1 MVLKLSVSFIKKFK
15 LKSVYT
21 IEKIVPFVNTDKL
34 PAILTYF
41 ENSNLKSCQFDIIS
55 IYFLFLK
62 YYCTFDIEKLILQ
75 S

>member
-15 LKSVYT
+15 LKSIYT
-21 IEKIVPFVNTDKL
+21 IEKIIPFVKTVKL
-34 PAILTYF
+34 YVILSCFDNY
-41 ENSNLKSCQFDIIS
+41 NLKLCQFDIIS

>member
-15 LKSVYT
+15 LKSIYT
-21 IEKIVPFVNTDKL
+21 IEKIVPFVKTDKL
-34 PAILTYF
+34 YVILTCFDNY
-41 ENSNLKSCQFDIIS
+41 NLKKCQFDIIS

-62 YYCTFDIEKLILQ
+62 YYCTFDIENLILQ

>member
-15 LKSVYT
+15 LKSITV

-34 PAILTYF
+34 YAILTCF
-41 ENSNLKSCQFDIIS
+41 EHYNLKRCQFDIIS

>member
-1 MVLKLSVSFIKKFK
+1 MVLKLSVSFIIKFK

-34 PAILTYF
+34 SAMLTYF
-41 ENSNLKSCQFDIIS
+41 EISNLKLCQFDIIS

-62 YYCTFDIEKLILQ
+62 YYCTFDIEKL
-75 S
+75 

>member
-15 LKSVYT
+15 LKSIYT

-34 PAILTYF
+34 YVILTYF
-41 ENSNLKSCQFDIIS
+41 MNYNLKKFQFGIIS